1 MYDFIFLGE
10 VISEQYELEYGSDC
24 LEMHI
29 GAVQP
34 GEHVLVIDDLVAT
47 GGTLSAAIKL
57 LGIVCFFMI
66 SLSQFW
72 IYFDVFLGN

>member
-66 SLSQFW
+66 SLSQF
-72 IYFDVFLGN
+72 